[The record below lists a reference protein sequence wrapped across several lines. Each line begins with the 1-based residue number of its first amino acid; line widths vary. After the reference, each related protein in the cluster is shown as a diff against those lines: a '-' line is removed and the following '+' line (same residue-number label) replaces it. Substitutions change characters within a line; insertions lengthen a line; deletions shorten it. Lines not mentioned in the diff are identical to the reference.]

1 MKGITPARRAQVA
14 PFLALDIMADAAA
27 RERAGASIIHMEVG
41 EPCHP
46 APRRAREAAISALS
60 GGRLGYT
67 EALGRPTLRARIAQH
82 YAENY
87 GVAVGAERI
96 VVTTGSSGGFILA
109 LLTLFDAG
117 ARVAIAAPGYPAY
130 RNMFQALGLE
140 TVTLRTTAAD
150 RFALTADAIERAHAA
165 KPLDGLLLMSPANP
179 SGTLMRGDTLGE
191 IYRTCERLGIA
202 LISDEIYHGLTYGR
216 PAETALRH
224 GMSVTVVN
232 SFSKYYCMTGWR
244 IGWLVLPSS
253 LVAPVERLQQ
263 NLSISVPTLSQIG
276 AEAAFDA
283 RDELEAIKAGYARSR
298 ALLTNALPT
307 VGLGAF
313 HPPDG
318 AFYLYVDITRHS
330 EDAARFCARMLD
342 EIGIAATPGIDF
354 DPDEGHRMVRFSY
367 AGPEADMS
375 EAVRRLSDWL

>member
-276 AEAAFDA
+276 AEAAFRCA
-283 RDELEAIKAGYARSR
+283 RRTRSDQGGLRALAGAVDECAADGRPRRLSPAGRRLLPLRRHNAPQRGCR
-298 ALLTNALPT
+298 ALLRAHARRDRHCRNAGNRLRPRRR
-307 VGLGAF
+307 
-313 HPPDG
+313 PP
-318 AFYLYVDITRHS
+318 H
-330 EDAARFCARMLD
+330 
-342 EIGIAATPGIDF
+342 
-354 DPDEGHRMVRFSY
+354 
-367 AGPEADMS
+367 GPILLCRSGGRYERGRS
-375 EAVRRLSDWL
+375 SS